1 MIGDEP
7 LRRSSRRLGLAGLT
21 AAAALLAVGCQPARQ
36 KVFNP
41 DGLAGPRID
50 PPLPK
55 PDFLLRDTEGKP
67 FDFRKQTQGYI
78 TLLFLGYTHCPD
90 VCPVHL
96 ANIAAA
102 LGKLSPE
109 VNNAVKVVFVTTDP
123 ARDTPGVVRAWLDKF
138 DRRFIGLVGDSLA
151 IQGVLSQLRLGP
163 ITREAVPGDTTY
175 YIGHAAIVMAFTRD
189 NLAHVVYPFGVR
201 QADWAKDLE
210 LLAKGG

>member
-1 MIGDEP
+1 MTGRCWCFS
-7 LRRSSRRLGLAGLT
+7 LRSRLS
-21 AAAALLAVGCQPARQ
+21 LLAILVCAAILGCKPAAPR
-36 KVFNP
+36 VFNP

-55 PDFLLRDTEGKP
+55 PDFILQSTSGKP
-67 FDFRKQTQGYI
+67 YDFRKETDGYI

-96 ANIAAA
+96 ANSAGA

-123 ARDTPGVVRAWLDKF
+123 ARDTPEVVRAWLDKL
-138 DRRFIGLVGDSLA
+138 DKRFIGLVGDTLA
-151 IQGVLSQLRLGP
+151 VRGVLSQLRLGP
-163 ITREAVPGDTTY
+163 ITRESVPGDSGY
-175 YIGHAAIVMAFTRD
+175 YIGHSAIVMAFTRD

-201 QADWAKDLE
+201 QADWARDLE